1 MPNKAATTL
10 TGSELRGLSLLGS
23 RLASGRGPSFH
34 ALNPTDGQQLL
45 PAYHS
50 ATREELDSAAC
61 LAAEA
66 FPIYSRLPGKQKA
79 EFLRSIAAH
88 IEEIAE
94 PLVARAMRETALPAA
109 RLGGEIART
118 CNQLRLFA
126 DLIEEGSWVGARI
139 DPALPERKP
148 LPRPDIRSLL
158 RPLGPVAV
166 FAASNFPL
174 AFSVAGGDTASAL
187 AAGNPVIVK
196 AHAAHPGTSELVGHA
211 VREAVRQHSLP
222 EGVFSL
228 LFDAGFEIGTELVS
242 HPAIKAVGFTGS
254 RAGGDALRQ
263 AAASRSGPIPV
274 FAEMGSIN
282 PVFILPGAMSQR
294 GEQIA
299 VGLHASMTLGAGQF
313 CTKPGL
319 VLLANDDP
327 ARLFARKLCDLVA
340 SPSSFT
346 LLNPGIRSA
355 YKKGVAA
362 RSETGFAQKVAEGP
376 AVAGSGCGAAAVL
389 FQTDAESFLRHPSL
403 GEELFGP
410 ATLLINYSTREHLL
424 QLARRLEGHLTATIH
439 GTEQDLAGCGDLV
452 EILETK
458 VGRIIFNGFPTGVEV
473 CHAMVHGGPYPA
485 TSDGRTTSVGTMAIL
500 RFVRPVCFQDFP
512 QQALPE
518 ELQNSNPLG
527 IWRLVD
533 GRPTRDPLRS

>member
-23 RLASGRGPSFH
+23 RLASGGGPQFR
-34 ALNPTDGQQLL
+34 ALNPADGTQL
-45 PAYHS
+45 PPVFYS
-50 ATREELDSAAC
+50 ATRDELDSAAR
-61 LAAEA
+61 LAADA
-66 FPIYSRLPGKQKA
+66 FPVYSRLPGRLKA
-79 EFLRSIAAH
+79 ELLRSIAAN
-88 IEEIAE
+88 IEQIAE
-94 PLVARAMRETALPAA
+94 PLVARAIQETALPAA
-109 RLGGEIART
+109 RLQGETART

-126 DLIEEGSWVGARI
+126 DLVEEGSWVDARI
-139 DPALPERKP
+139 DPALPERRP

-228 LFDAGFEIGTELVS
+228 LFDAGFEIGTQLVS
-242 HPAIKAVGFTGS
+242 HPAVKAVGFTGS

-263 AAASRSGPIPV
+263 AAASRSEPIPV
-274 FAEMGSIN
+274 FAEMGSVN
-282 PVFILPGAMSQR
+282 PVFILPGAMRER
-294 GEQIA
+294 GQQIA
-299 VGLHASMTLGAGQF
+299 AGLHASMTLGAGQF

-340 SPSSFT
+340 APGSFT
-346 LLNPGIRSA
+346 LLNPGIQSA
-355 YKKGVAA
+355 YKKGVAQRA
-362 RSETGFAQKVAEGP
+362 QTGSAQKLAEGP
-376 AVAGSGCGAAAVL
+376 APTGSGCAAAAVV
-389 FQTDAESFLRHPSL
+389 FQADVEEFLRDPSL

-410 ATLLINYSTREHLL
+410 STLLINYSTHDQLL
-424 QLARRLEGHLTATIH
+424 QLARSLEGHLTATLH
-439 GTEQDLAGCGDLV
+439 GTGQDLADYRDLV
-452 EILETK
+452 QILENK
-458 VGRIIFNGFPTGVEV
+458 IGRIIFNGFPTGVEV

-485 TSDGRTTSVGTMAIL
+485 TSDSRTTSVGTLAIL

-512 QQALPE
+512 QQALPP
-518 ELQNSNPLG
+518 ELQDSNPLG
-527 IWRLVD
+527 IWRLLD
-533 GRPTRDPLRS
+533 GRFTRDPLRS

>member
-1 MPNKAATTL
+1 MPAKNVTL
-10 TGSELRGLSLLGS
+10 TGSELRGLSLLGC
-23 RLASGRGPSFH
+23 RLASGRGQEFYP
-34 ALNPTDGQQLL
+34 LNPADAGKLP

-50 ATREELDSAAC
+50 ATREELDVAAR

-88 IEEIAE
+88 IEDIAE
-94 PLVARAMRETALPAA
+94 PLVARAMQETALPAP
-109 RLGGEIART
+109 RLQGETART

-126 DLIEEGSWVGARI
+126 DLVEEGSWVDARI
-139 DPALPERKP
+139 DPALPGRKP

-166 FAASNFPL
+166 FAASNFPI

-228 LFDAGFEIGTELVS
+228 LFDAGFEIGTELVR

-254 RAGGDALRQ
+254 RAGGDALRK
-263 AAASRSGPIPV
+263 AVASRSHPIPV

-282 PVFILPGAMSQR
+282 PVFILPGAMREQ

-299 VGLHASMTLGAGQF
+299 AGLHASMTLGAGQF

-319 VLLANDDP
+319 VLLANDDQ
-327 ARLFARKLCDLVA
+327 AQNFARKLSDLVA
-340 SPSSFT
+340 SPASFT
-346 LLNPGIRSA
+346 LLTPGIQAA
-355 YKKGVAA
+355 YSEGVAR
-362 RSETGFAQKVAEGP
+362 RSSAGSAQKLAVGP
-376 AVAGSGCGAAAVL
+376 APIGSGCAVAAVV
-389 FQTDAESFLRHPSL
+389 FQADAEEFLRDPRL

-410 ATLLINYSTREHLL
+410 STLLINYSAREQLL
-424 QLARRLEGHLTATIH
+424 ELARSLEGHLTATIH
-439 GTEQDLAGCGDLV
+439 GTEQDLAGYRDLI

-458 VGRIIFNGFPTGVEV
+458 VGRLILNGFPTGVEV

-485 TSDGRTTSVGTMAIL
+485 TSDSRTTSVGTMAIL
-500 RFVRPVCFQDFP
+500 RFVRPVCFQGFP

-518 ELQNSNPLG
+518 ELQDSNPLG
-527 IWRLVD
+527 IWRLLD
-533 GRPTRDPLRS
+533 GRFTRDPIRS

>member
-23 RLASGRGPSFH
+23 RLASGHGQQFH
-34 ALNPTDGQQLL
+34 ALNPADGRQLL
-45 PAYHS
+45 PVYHS
-50 ATREELDSAAC
+50 ATREELDSAGR
-61 LAAEA
+61 LAVEA

-88 IEEIAE
+88 IEQIAE
-94 PLVARAMRETALPAA
+94 PLVARAMQETALPPA
-109 RLGGEIART
+109 RLQGETART

-126 DLIEEGSWVGARI
+126 DLVEEGSWVAARI
-139 DPALPERKP
+139 DPALPDRKP
-148 LPRPDIRSLL
+148 LPRPDVRSML

-187 AAGNPVIVK
+187 AAVNPVVVK
-196 AHAAHPGTSELVGHA
+196 AHAAHPGTSELVGDA

-263 AAASRSGPIPV
+263 AASSRSEPIPV

-282 PVFILPGAMSQR
+282 PVFILPGALRQR

-299 VGLHASMTLGAGQF
+299 AGLHASMTLGAGQF

-319 VLLANDDP
+319 VLLPDDEP
-327 ARLFARKLCDLVA
+327 ARNFARQLSGLA
-340 SPSSFT
+340 AGPASFT
-346 LLNPGIRSA
+346 MLTPGIQAA
-355 YKKGVAA
+355 YKKGVAQRSQSRSA
-362 RSETGFAQKVAEGP
+362 RKLAEGP
-376 AVAGSGCGAAAVL
+376 APTGSGCAAAAVV
-389 FQTDAESFLRHPSL
+389 FQADVEEFLRDPSL
-403 GEELFGP
+403 EEELFGP
-410 ATLLINYSTREHLL
+410 STLLINYSTRERLL
-424 QLARRLEGHLTATIH
+424 QLARSLEGHLTATIH
-439 GTEQDLAGCGDLV
+439 GTEQDLAGHRDLI
-452 EILETK
+452 EILENK
-458 VGRIIFNGFPTGVEV
+458 AGRIIFNGFPTGVEV

-485 TSDGRTTSVGTMAIL
+485 TSDSRTTSVGTLAIL
-500 RFVRPVCFQDFP
+500 RFARPVCFQGFP

-518 ELQNSNPLG
+518 ELQDSNPLG

>member
-10 TGSELRGLSLLGS
+10 TGIELRGLSLLGS
-23 RLASGRGPSFH
+23 RLASGRGPQFH
-34 ALNPTDGQQLL
+34 ALNPADGTQL
-45 PAYHS
+45 PPVFYS
-50 ATREELDSAAC
+50 ATRDELDSAARR
-61 LAAEA
+61 AADA
-66 FPIYSRLPGKQKA
+66 FPVYSRLPGRLKA
-79 EFLRSIAAH
+79 EFLRSIAAN
-88 IEEIAE
+88 IEQIAE
-94 PLVARAMRETALPAA
+94 LLVARAMQETALPAA
-109 RLGGEIART
+109 RLQGETART

-126 DLIEEGSWVGARI
+126 DLVQEGSWVDARI
-139 DPALPERKP
+139 DPALPERRP

-222 EGVFSL
+222 EGAFSL
-228 LFDAGFEIGTELVS
+228 LFDAGFEIGTQLVS
-242 HPAIKAVGFTGS
+242 HSAVKAVGFTGS
-254 RAGGDALRQ
+254 RTGGDALRQ
-263 AAASRSGPIPV
+263 AAASRSEPIPV
-274 FAEMGSIN
+274 FAEMGSVN
-282 PVFILPGAMSQR
+282 PVFILPGAMRER
-294 GEQIA
+294 GQQIA
-299 VGLHASMTLGAGQF
+299 AGLYASMTLGAGQF

-340 SPSSFT
+340 APGSFT
-346 LLNPGIRSA
+346 LLNPGIQSA
-355 YKKGVAA
+355 YKKGVAQRA
-362 RSETGFAQKVAEGP
+362 QTGSAQKRAEGP
-376 AVAGSGCGAAAVL
+376 APTGSGCAATAVV
-389 FQTDAESFLRHPSL
+389 FQADVEEFLRDPSL

-410 ATLLINYSTREHLL
+410 STLLINYSTRDQLL
-424 QLARRLEGHLTATIH
+424 QLARSLEGHLTATLH
-439 GTEQDLAGCGDLV
+439 GTGQDLADYRDLV
-452 EILETK
+452 EILETR

-485 TSDGRTTSVGTMAIL
+485 TSDSRTTSVGTLAIL

-512 QQALPE
+512 QQALPP
-518 ELQNSNPLG
+518 ELQDSNPLG
-527 IWRLVD
+527 IWRLLD
-533 GRPTRDPLRS
+533 GRFTRDPMRG